1 MGSQL
6 LLLRGDTRL
15 FMVSNS
21 LVAQDYDAVWTG
33 DTAKSCHWLSMHPS
47 KVCRRFWASCVYAG
61 DVMLETKRWNRGL
74 LTFCRTTVLDIFALA
89 SEPFLWH
96 DSVQVEIFCVQWS
109 ACDRA
114 AWYVLLGNF
123 NVWLAGLW
131 YACEKKTKEVYGFIY
146 SLGSGLLIKLSALW
160 PVIWRG
166 VSSTRCIVVYA
177 RTLWQRVSRANC
189 DYENVCSINYQD
201 SGRSFFLSE
210 QWVLCTRF
218 FHFCLSRFCYA
229 LISARSHPWVS
240 VANARSQLFHFHNP
254 TSW

>member
-1 MGSQL
+1 
-6 LLLRGDTRL
+6 
-15 FMVSNS
+15 MVSNS

-47 KVCRRFWASCVYAG
+47 KVCRRFWASCLYAG
-61 DVMLETKRWNRGL
+61 DVMLETKRWSRGL

-96 DSVQVEIFCVQWS
+96 DSVQVEILCVQWS

-131 YACEKKTKEVYGFIY
+131 HACEKKTKEVYGCIY
-146 SLGSGLLIKLSALW
+146 SWGSGLLIKLSALW

-177 RTLWQRVSRANC
+177 HTLWQRVSRANC
-189 DYENVCSINYQD
+189 DYRKCMFNK
-201 SGRSFFLSE
+201 
-210 QWVLCTRF
+210 
-218 FHFCLSRFCYA
+218 LSRFRQEFFY
-229 LISARSHPWVS
+229 LSSEFS
-240 VANARSQLFHFHNP
+240 VLGFFIFVCLDFAMHWFLLAHILEFLWPMLAHNCF
-254 TSW
+254 TLVIQHLDREFDVIL